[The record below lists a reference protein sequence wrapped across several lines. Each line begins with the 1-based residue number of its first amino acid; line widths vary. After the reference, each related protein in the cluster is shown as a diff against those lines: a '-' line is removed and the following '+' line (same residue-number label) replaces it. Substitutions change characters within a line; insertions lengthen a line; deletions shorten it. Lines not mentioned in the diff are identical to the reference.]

1 MIAHIGEFAALG
13 TAVSWTIG
21 ALVMEEGVKR
31 VGVMAVNT
39 LKVAFGSLYLALLAF
54 ALTGHFFPLDV
65 TARSWLFLGTSG
77 FIGFVIGDYFLL
89 HAYAMIG
96 SRLAMLLLAL
106 SVPLTTV
113 SAWVVWGERP
123 GPASLAGMALCVFG
137 ICLTVMAGWK
147 NARKSESVS
156 EASSAGDAGSR
167 IAANSRRYRKGVLYG
182 VVSAVSTV
190 IATLF
195 TKAGASGVAAVSA
208 TQIRIGSA
216 FVGFLLFAAATKK
229 TGEIAATFRSRR
241 DLALVATG
249 GIFGPFIGV
258 GCMLFALQHAG
269 AGVVSTL
276 TSLSP
281 VLIIAPSV
289 LLFKRKVL
297 AAEVIGACLAM
308 VGLAFMFL

>member
-54 ALTGHFFPLDV
+54 ALTGHFFPLNV
-65 TARSWLFLGTSG
+65 PALSWAYLAASG
-77 FIGFVIGDYFLL
+77 LIGFVIGDYYLL

-106 SVPLTTV
+106 SVPLTAI
-113 SAWVVWGERP
+113 SAWIIWGERP
-123 GPASLAGMALCVFG
+123 GLASLAGMVLCVFG
-137 ICLTVMAGWK
+137 ICVTVMAGWK
-147 NARKSESVS
+147 GSKSGAGSVS
-156 EASSAGDAGSR
+156 GAAPDAP
-167 IAANSRRYRKGVLYG
+167 NSRRYRKGVIYG
-182 VVSAVSTV
+182 CLSAVATV
-190 IATLF
+190 IATLC
-195 TKAGASGVAAVSA
+195 TKTGVLGVDPVSA
-208 TQIRIGSA
+208 TQIRIASA
-216 FVGFLLFAAATKK
+216 FAGFLVFAIVTKK
-229 TGEIAATFRSRR
+229 IGEIGATFKRRR
-241 DLALVATG
+241 DIALVATG
-249 GIFGPFIGV
+249 GFFGPFVGV

-281 VLIIAPSV
+281 VLIIPPSV

-297 AAEVIGACLAM
+297 AAEVAGACLAM
-308 VGLAFMFL
+308 VGLAFMFV

>member
-13 TAVSWTIG
+13 TAVSWTIA

-65 TARSWLFLGTSG
+65 TARSWLFLGASG

-106 SVPLTTV
+106 SVPMTAI
-113 SAWVVWGERP
+113 SAWIVWGERP
-123 GPASLAGMALCVFG
+123 DPASLAGMALCVFG

-147 NARKSESVS
+147 NSKA
-156 EASSAGDAGSR
+156 AAGAAPDGS
-167 IAANSRRYRKGVLYG
+167 NSRRYRKGVLYG

-195 TKAGASGVAAVSA
+195 TKAGASGVEAVSA

-229 TGEIAATFRSRR
+229 TGEIAAAFRSRR

-297 AAEVIGACLAM
+297 AAEVIGACLA
-308 VGLAFMFL
+308 VTGLAFMFL

>member
-54 ALTGHFFPLDV
+54 ALTGYFFPLNV
-65 TARSWLFLGTSG
+65 PAQSWFFLGASG

-113 SAWVVWGERP
+113 SAWIVWGERP
-123 GPASLAGMALCVFG
+123 GPAALAGMSLCVFG

-147 NARKSESVS
+147 GAKNAVGN
-156 EASSAGDAGSR
+156 SSTAP
-167 IAANSRRYRKGVLYG
+167 NSRRYRKGVIYG
-182 VVSAVSTV
+182 VLSAVATV
-190 IATLF
+190 FATLL
-195 TKAGASGVAAVSA
+195 TKAGASGVEPVSA
-208 TQIRIGSA
+208 TQIRIASA
-216 FVGFLLFAAATKK
+216 FVGFLLFAAVTKK
-229 TGEIAATFRSRR
+229 TGEIAATFRSRK

-281 VLIIAPSV
+281 VLIIPPSV

-297 AAEVIGACLAM
+297 AAEVVGACLAM
-308 VGLAFMFL
+308 AGLAFMFL